1 MEKLNEISGK
11 ILDSAIE
18 VHRNTGPGLLESIYE
33 KCLCKE
39 FELRKI
45 NYNRQVTIP
54 VSYKG
59 MLIGENL
66 RLDILVED
74 EVLVELKAIE
84 SLDKIHTAQ
93 VITYLKL
100 TDKKLGL
107 LINFNVPKLIDT
119 FKRIIN

>member
-18 VHRNTGPGLLESIYE
+18 VHRHTGPGLLESIYE

-39 FELRKI
+39 FDLRKI
-45 NYNRQVTIP
+45 NYKRQVNIP
-54 VSYKG
+54 VSYKD
-59 MLIGENL
+59 MFIGENL

-74 EVLVELKAIE
+74 VVLVELKAIE
-84 SLDKIHTAQ
+84 NLDKIHTAQ
-93 VITYLKL
+93 VVTYLRL
-100 TDKKLGL
+100 TNKKLGL
-107 LINFNVPKLIDT
+107 LINFNVPKLIDG

>member
-1 MEKLNEISGK
+1 MEKINEINGK

-39 FELRKI
+39 LELRNI
-45 NYNRQVTIP
+45 NYKRQVTIP

-84 SLDKIHTAQ
+84 NLDKIHTAQ
-93 VITYLKL
+93 VVTYLKL
-100 TDKKLGL
+100 TEKKLGL
-107 LINFNVPKLIDT
+107 LINFNVSKLIDG